1 LELALLSI
9 CRLILF
15 SQHLQHNLASQKST
29 SESSL
34 AVAGPNVSH
43 VSLGKSC
50 ATELVLTRRIID
62 ADEADRWGIIR
73 VVREGSVVEEAVK
86 VASDIASKGRIA
98 VGAAVNAA
106 FEMSLAEGPRFEKRL
121 FYALFSTKDQKEG
134 GHLFCVA

>member
-34 AVAGPNVSH
+34 AAAGPNVSH
-43 VSLGKSC
+43 VSLGKSR
-50 ATELVLTRRIID
+50 ATELALTRRIID
-62 ADEADRWGIIR
+62 ADEADRWGIVR
-73 VVREGSVVEEAVK
+73 VVREGSVVEGAVK

-98 VGAAVNAA
+98 VGA
-106 FEMSLAEGPRFEKRL
+106 GKRL
-121 FYALFSTKDQKEG
+121 RMQ
-134 GHLFCVA
+134 HLK